1 MSKLTTFVKSRYAHI
16 SAGVGTFFLAA
27 SANATS
33 LIDASVL
40 TTLQTNVIDTAK
52 DAGAAGF
59 SVQAVTVGLSI
70 GIGLLGAFLHK
81 GARS

>member
-1 MSKLTTFVKSRYAHI
+1 MSKLMTIAKSRYTHI
-16 SAGVGTFFLAA
+16 AAGVGTFALSVGAH
-27 SANATS
+27 ATS
-33 LIDASVL
+33 LIDATVMSTL
-40 TTLQTNVIDTAK
+40 TTNVIDTAK

>member
-1 MSKLTTFVKSRYAHI
+1 MAKLMIIAKSRLTHI
-16 SAGVGTFFLAA
+16 AAGVGTFALSVGAH
-27 SANATS
+27 ATS
-33 LIDASVL
+33 LIDSTVL

-52 DAGAAGF
+52 DAGTAGF
-59 SVQAVTVGLSI
+59 AVQAVTVGLSI